1 MDYLVSLGHGIT
13 QIDTGFVRPRFD
25 SAYLIVSEERRAA
38 YIDTGPNSAV
48 PRLLDAL
55 SANGLSP
62 ESVDYL
68 IVTHVHLDHAGG
80 AGLLLS
86 KLPNAKLVVH
96 PRGARHLVDP
106 SKLMA
111 GVRAVYG
118 DEVAARDYGE
128 LIPILAERVIESH
141 DEMKLSLGSRTLELI
156 DTPGHALHHHSIWDA
171 ESAGMFTGDTFG
183 IAYPDLP
190 IKDGTFAF
198 PTTSPVQFDP
208 EALKSSIERILRYKP
223 ARIYLTHFGMTEQIE
238 RHAEMALSLL
248 EKMMAKLPSLPK
260 KGEER
265 HQQMLDAFTE
275 LYLNEYERLG
285 GSAGRDSALAQLAG
299 DLELNAQGVGVYLD
313 RQAAR

>member
-1 MDYLVSLGHGIT
+1 MDYLVSLGYGIT

-25 SAYLIVSEERRAA
+25 SAYLVVSAEGRAA

-48 PRLLDAL
+48 PRLLSALDARGIPPD
-55 SANGLSP
+55 A
-62 ESVDYL
+62 VDYL

-128 LIPILAERVIESH
+128 LVPVPGERVIESQ
-141 DEMKLSLGSRTLELI
+141 DEMKLLLGSRTLELI

-171 ESAGMFTGDTFG
+171 KSAGMFTGDTFG

-190 IKDGTFAF
+190 IEGGVFAF

-208 EALKSSIERILRYKP
+208 LALRSSIERILRYQP
-223 ARIYLTHFGMTEQIE
+223 ERIYLTHFGMTEDIE

-248 EKMMAKLPSLPK
+248 DEMMSRLGSIEP
-260 KGEER
+260 GEGR
-265 HQQMLDAFTE
+265 HEQMVEEFTE
-275 LYLNEYERLG
+275 LFLSEYERLG
-285 GSAGRDSALAQLAG
+285 GSAGRASALAQLAG
-299 DLELNAQGVGVYLD
+299 DIELNAQGVGVYLD
-313 RQAAR
+313 RQKL